1 MTGRKEFPSGVKKA
15 ALKRAAGRCEGCGR
29 KLEPGRFAFD
39 HDVPDGLG
47 GKPILE
53 NCKVLC
59 TGGRATCHG
68 IKTEE
73 QDKPIMRK
81 ADAQKAQANGL
92 KAPAKGRFDRPPKPE
107 KVSKPLPPR
116 RAMFKEIE

>member
-1 MTGRKEFPSGVKKA
+1 LRKEFPSRVKKA
-15 ALKRAAGRCEGCGR
+15 ALKRAGGKCEGEGCPATLKEGQYH
-29 KLEPGRFAFD
+29 FD
-39 HDVPDGLG
+39 HVAADGLG
-47 GKPILE
+47 GKPVLE

-59 TGGRATCHG
+59 LPCHKA
-68 IKTEE
+68 KTRE
-73 QDKPIMRK
+73 DTKVMRK

>member
-1 MTGRKEFPSGVKKA
+1 LRKEFPARVKKA
-15 ALKRAAGRCEGCGR
+15 ALKRAAGKCEGCQQPL
-29 KLEPGRFAFD
+29 KPGEFHFD
-39 HDVPDGLG
+39 HVAADGLG
-47 GKPILE
+47 GKPVLE
-53 NCKVLC
+53 NCRTLCLPCHKAKTREDTKV
-59 TGGRATCHG
+59 
-68 IKTEE
+68 
-73 QDKPIMRK
+73 MRK